1 MSLLDHVKDVAFAAS
16 IPTDMILGTFSGS
29 LFASAPSPTTIQ
41 KTTTT
46 TSIATGI
53 PEKTFFQGV
62 FSTDNGVTWVDFNSN
77 IVNNTNPSFVGLQ
90 TQMMYGKSSIGTL
103 TLSADNWT
111 YYTGSGYTSAS
122 YTFLYKV
129 VLFRRPNQGN
139 VTPQPVAQPLNFSAR
154 YNYQK
159 IFRDSVFPFDF
170 AIGTTTATIT
180 HGLGYIPKVRSYVD
194 NFSFADD
201 IVSLYDFGYFLSQYN
216 TFQLYMD
223 EMTVNYYIDNSSGLS
238 ALTGTLYTRIYY
250 DT

>member
-16 IPTDMILGTFSGS
+16 IPTDMILGTFTGS
-29 LFASAPSPTTIQ
+29 LFSAAPSPTSTQ

-46 TSIATGI
+46 TAIATGI
-53 PEKTFFQGV
+53 PEKTFFQGI

-77 IVNNTNPSFVGLQ
+77 IVNSTNPSFVGLQ
-90 TQMMYGKSSIGTL
+90 TQMMYGRSAPGTL

-111 YYTGSGYTSAS
+111 YYNGTGYTSAS

-129 VLFRRPNQGN
+129 VLFARKDQGN
-139 VTPQPVAQPLNFSAR
+139 VTPQPVAQQLAFSAR

-159 IFRDSVFPFDF
+159 IFRDSIFPFSF
-170 AIGTTTATIT
+170 AVGTTTAVLT

-194 NFSFADD
+194 NFSFADNT
-201 IVSLYDFGYFLSQYN
+201 VSLYDFGYFLSQYN
-216 TFQLYMD
+216 IFQLYMD
-223 EMTVNYYIDNSSGLS
+223 ETTVKYYIDNSSGS
-238 ALTGTLYTRIYY
+238 VPLTGTLYTRIYY